1 MLAKAVPQRVIQIAG
16 KWSHDFRCIC
26 CNILQESS
34 YGGFSPTQY
43 YLIMFYKHNPFRGD
57 DYELSKEESSERRH
71 FTMAALQHVDTFG
84 AAIRKVTLR

>member
-1 MLAKAVPQRVIQIAG
+1 
-16 KWSHDFRCIC
+16 
-26 CNILQESS
+26 
-34 YGGFSPTQY
+34 
-43 YLIMFYKHNPFRGD
+43 MFYKHNPFRGD